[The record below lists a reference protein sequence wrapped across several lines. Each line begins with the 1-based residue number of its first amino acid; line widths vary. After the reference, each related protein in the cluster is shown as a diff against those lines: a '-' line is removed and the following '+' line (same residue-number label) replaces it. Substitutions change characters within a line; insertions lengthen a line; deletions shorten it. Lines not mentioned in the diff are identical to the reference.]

1 MVDLHF
7 CLGRKINTLPRY
19 WHLFLSGVMAY
30 ILRLAS
36 LTSKEF
42 TFLLLLDKVAYIT
55 VQVVTCESIKFV
67 FKMLNKCHMLQ
78 SLVNMTFNL
87 WGLAL

>member
-36 LTSKEF
+36 LTSKE
-42 TFLLLLDKVAYIT
+42 LVYISPAIG
-55 VQVVTCESIKFV
+55 QGISRSK
-67 FKMLNKCHMLQ
+67 
-78 SLVNMTFNL
+78 
-87 WGLAL
+87 

>member
-1 MVDLHF
+1 MRNLSGNKPGNMVDLHF

-42 TFLLLLDKVAYIT
+42 TFLLLLDKVH
-55 VQVVTCESIKFV
+55 C
-67 FKMLNKCHMLQ
+67 
-78 SLVNMTFNL
+78 
-87 WGLAL
+87 GLSNYL